1 MPKTRHVLS
10 QRCHLSVLAAR
21 KPPSVMS
28 REIISVYAFRSPL
41 KGVVEY
47 PVVNVA
53 AAANGSEQQS
63 LITLGNELVQV
74 RVDVIANMRRNRHHA
89 GVLVALGAVDTAPL
103 RFSSTTFVGR
113 IGISAMRDRT
123 CHREHTAIT
132 VEVFPPQ
139 FGHLTEA
146 QAAPRS

>member
-1 MPKTRHVLS
+1 
-10 QRCHLSVLAAR
+10 
-21 KPPSVMS
+21 MS

-89 GVLVALGAVDTAPL
+89 DIFIALGAVDTAPL
-103 RFSSTTFVGR
+103 RFCGTTLFGRVWVTAVCSSP
-113 IGISAMRDRT
+113 

-146 QAAPRS
+146 QAASRS